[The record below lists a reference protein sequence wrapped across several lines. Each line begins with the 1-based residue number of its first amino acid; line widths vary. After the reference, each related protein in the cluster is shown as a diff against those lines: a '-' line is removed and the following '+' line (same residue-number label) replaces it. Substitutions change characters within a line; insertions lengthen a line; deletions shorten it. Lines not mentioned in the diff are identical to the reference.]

1 MNIDNHTAQQI
12 VDTVKDVCGSNIN
25 FIAPDGVIVAS
36 TDPAR
41 VGTYHEIGHQAA
53 KTGQALNV
61 LDDNAYYGSQRGV
74 NLPFHFH
81 GELVGVI
88 GISGNPSEVEK
99 YAYLAQRI
107 TNLILRERELD
118 LKAGPRGNRLTFSCS
133 RSYREGH

>member
-61 LDDNAYYGSQRGV
+61 LDQIFISSSS
-74 NLPFHFH
+74 
-81 GELVGVI
+81 
-88 GISGNPSEVEK
+88 ISGGC
-99 YAYLAQRI
+99 
-107 TNLILRERELD
+107 
-118 LKAGPRGNRLTFSCS
+118 LKAPGVHCLLSNIRMNT
-133 RSYREGH
+133 Y